1 MPLTRFLLIL
11 GLVVVAAAASLG
23 LAAALAGQDA
33 PFWQV
38 IAAPVALAAALAIR
52 YGAARS

>member
-11 GLVVVAAAASLG
+11 GLVAVAAAASLG
-23 LAAALAGQDA
+23 LAFAMAGRGA
-33 PFWQV
+33 PLWQV
-38 IAAPVALAAALAIR
+38 VAAPLALAAVLAIR